1 MKKKAVKLQDVK
13 NLIEYKGDFYTPE
26 ELAEH
31 LNVNGDFE
39 ILVHDEEDTWF
50 GKAMSKLRNGV
61 Q

>member
-26 ELAEH
+26 ELATE
-31 LNVNGDFE
+31 LGVDGNFE
-39 ILVHDEEDTWF
+39 ILVHEEDETWF
-50 GKAMSKLRNGV
+50 GKAMAKLRAGV